1 MEDSPEAAASRDSS
15 RAVASA
21 SKSVLCLHC
30 GYDEQGLGPACGDC
44 GSYVGYVADG
54 RGYLPQLKVLEVAL
68 NEGTLSPEEAEKRLE
83 RASAALET
91 LVHFMD
97 ECGQG
102 LMTLDWDDVQQGTL
116 GGFMMPIREAFENLR
131 GLVDQLD
138 SAGNWGEETWARLNE
153 AQTRVQVGSEGMA
166 MLTQTLAAVAVEK
179 GVDLEKVFAP
189 SGGEEVAQP
198 AE

>member
-1 MEDSPEAAASRDSS
+1 M
-15 RAVASA
+15 
-21 SKSVLCLHC
+21 
-30 GYDEQGLGPACGDC
+30 
-44 GSYVGYVADG
+44 
-54 RGYLPQLKVLEVAL
+54 KVLEVGLA
-68 NEGTLSPEEAEKRLE
+68 EGTISPEEAEKRLE
-83 RASAALET
+83 RASGALET

-138 SAGNWGEETWARLNE
+138 PAGNWGDETWTALNE
-153 AQTRVQVGSEGMA
+153 AQTQVQMGSEGMA
-166 MLTQTLAAVAVEK
+166 VLTQTLASVAVEK

-189 SGGEEVAQP
+189 PEGEEAGANSA

>member
-1 MEDSPEAAASRDSS
+1 M
-15 RAVASA
+15 
-21 SKSVLCLHC
+21 LCLHC
-30 GYDEQGLGPACGDC
+30 GHDEQSLGPACGDC
-44 GSYVGYVADG
+44 GSYVGYTADG

-68 NEGTLSPEEAEKRLE
+68 AEGTVSPEEAEKRLE
-83 RASAALET
+83 RASGALET

-102 LMTLDWDDVQQGTL
+102 LMTLEWDNVQQGTL

-131 GLVDQLD
+131 SLVDELD
-138 SAGNWGEETWARLNE
+138 SAGNWGDETWARLNE
-153 AQTRVQVGSEGMA
+153 AQTQVQIGSEGMA
-166 MLTQTLAAVAVEK
+166 MLTQTIAAAAVEQ

-189 SGGEEVAQP
+189 SEGEEATHP